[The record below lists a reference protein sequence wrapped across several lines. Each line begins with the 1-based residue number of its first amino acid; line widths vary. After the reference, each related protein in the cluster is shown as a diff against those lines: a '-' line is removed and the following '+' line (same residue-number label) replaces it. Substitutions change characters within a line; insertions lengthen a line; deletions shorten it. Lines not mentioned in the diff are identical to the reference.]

1 MKSIWV
7 VVLFLSCG
15 NTLAMSG
22 MGFLDEPL
30 AVCDAG
36 GSTINTGPEV
46 IGNPPVIPGDL
57 SVVDSGS
64 GTILTGPNV
73 AANPSS
79 GLSTVETA
87 EDGTVRVQQQPV
99 EP

>member
-1 MKSIWV
+1 MKSVWI
-7 VVLFLSCG
+7 VVLLLSCG

-22 MGFLDEPL
+22 MGFQDEPL
-30 AVCDAG
+30 AVCDTG
-36 GSTINTGPEV
+36 GSTIHTGPEV
-46 IGNPPVIPGDL
+46 IGNP
-57 SVVDSGS
+57 SG
-64 GTILTGPNV
+64 
-73 AANPSS
+73 